1 LIKKFLLATMA
12 FLLTLSF
19 TSSAIAGN
27 NYCLANAKVFINEKQ
42 LIFDQEPIITNG
54 RILVPVRA
62 IAESLGATVEWQ
74 DPKVIIKQGVT
85 EIILTINSEM
95 AQRENR
101 KIFFM
106 EQPPIIVNGR
116 TMVSLRFVAEALGAS
131 VAWDDNT
138 RAVAITSNGD
148 FTPSKQPI
156 DEGAGDNYYKLY
168 DPIIGPDTGPI
179 PEEAKKYV
187 LEHRLLKDIKNIQ
200 YVPTRFLEFGS
211 YDTMISGTDESGQEK
226 LVWLT
231 KDRYTGEISVTGS
244 VFPNK
249 GISQETVISTLEK
262 KEIKKESI
270 KKIYIAPYEKNQIY
284 WFVIAEQGNKKYYYC
299 LDFYTGDIIIENIA
313 T

>member
-1 LIKKFLLATMA
+1 MKKFLLTTML
-12 FLLTLSF
+12 FLLTPSLAL
-19 TSSAIAGN
+19 SAIEGN

-74 DPKVIIKQGVT
+74 DPKVIIKKGAA
-85 EIILTINSEM
+85 EIILTINSKM

-138 RAVAITSNGD
+138 RAVTITSNGD

-211 YDTMISGTDESGQEK
+211 YDTMISGTDEFGQEK
-226 LVWLT
+226 LIWLT

-262 KEIKKESI
+262 KGVKKESI

-299 LDFYTGDIIIENIA
+299 LDFYTGDIIIENIV